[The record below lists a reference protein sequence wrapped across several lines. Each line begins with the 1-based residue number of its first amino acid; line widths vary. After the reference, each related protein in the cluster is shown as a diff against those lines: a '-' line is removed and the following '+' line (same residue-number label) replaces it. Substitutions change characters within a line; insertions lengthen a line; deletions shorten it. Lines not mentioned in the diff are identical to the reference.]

1 MGNSFSSSN
10 PYGGFQNLPSHKP
23 AIFSSNARIVP
34 TFYRPYKA
42 LVTCIPES
50 IVEIEVQ
57 PTLFL
62 QPYHVRTNVEK
73 PTILSVDADISVQIT
88 NAPTMLDFLVTGST
102 VSTGTATG
110 TITTCSPTTIFQE
123 DDGSAATVTP
133 APDRPLDVPA
143 VNEDLD
149 LGTYLTAP
157 TEDDQIYTIETI
169 NPTEADQIFT
179 IETIN
184 PTEADQIFTI
194 QTIDPSAPRTASL
207 ATVLLSTNTPF
218 IFIRPAATAL
228 AIGQSSESISVP
240 SSSSAGNGGIV
251 PNVPASVLS
260 SVVSQAPG
268 SIRSLPPTSLLKS
281 YVSQVTG
288 SLVRSSLLTSSP
300 LSSLAS
306 QVSQAPYSLRN
317 TLPAPSVLSSVASQV
332 SQVPGS
338 VRSSLP
344 ATSLL
349 SSVASQVSQVPAS
362 IRSSLPASSLLSSV
376 VSQVPSTLVRST
388 LAPASFLKSVLSQA
402 PASSST
408 TSARSSSTSS
418 PSSSSSS
425 SIRSSAPLPLSNLA
439 PAGSTITSAA
449 SSILATA
456 TASASDSL
464 STLKR
469 IPRPFLRHS
478 WAFDDLLASL
488 PALETVSGSLLSS
501 TARPVASILP
511 AVVSSSVSTSVPAFS
526 SATSSTSS
534 AQTSLPTIRTTLT
547 RTNAIPIATT
557 TTTVRPAA
565 AYVAAYE

>member
-23 AIFSSNARIVP
+23 AIFSSNVRIGP

-62 QPYHVRTNVEK
+62 QPYHVRTNVDK
-73 PTILSVDADISVQIT
+73 PTMLSVDADISVQIT

-133 APDRPLDVPA
+133 APDQPLDVPA

-218 IFIRPAATAL
+218 VFIRPAATAL

-240 SSSSAGNGGIV
+240 SSSGAGNGGIV

-268 SIRSLPPTSLLKS
+268 SIRSFPPTSLLTS
-281 YVSQVTG
+281 YVSQVTR
-288 SLVRSSLLTSSP
+288 SLVRSSLPTSSL

-306 QVSQAPYSLRN
+306 QVSQAPSSLRN

-376 VSQVPSTLVRST
+376 VSQVPSTLVRSH
-388 LAPASFLKSVLSQA
+388 LVPASFLPSVLSQA

-408 TSARSSSTSS
+408 TSVRSSSTSS
-418 PSSSSSS
+418 PSSST
-425 SIRSSAPLPLSNLA
+425 IRSSAPLPLSNLA

-456 TASASDSL
+456 TASDSVSL

-478 WAFDDLLASL
+478 WAFDDLLASS

-511 AVVSSSVSTSVPAFS
+511 AVVSSSVSISVPAFS
-526 SATSSTSS
+526 SASSSTSS

-547 RTNAIPIATT
+547 RTNTIPIATT
-557 TTTVRPAA
+557 TTTVSPVAT
-565 AYVAAYE
+565 YVAAYE